1 MNFQAILVANLTGFV
16 LIIFLHFS
24 KFISRTK
31 NDTEEH
37 AFDWM
42 MRLAALACLVE
53 PLTFAVDGIHNPV
66 AYWTNLLGNTYLYYA
81 NGLGSFLWLMYMDL
95 KLFHDRSRLKKIYYK
110 LCIPVSCLLL
120 SLIVNIWFGYY
131 FYVDE
136 NFVYHRQPA
145 VYIFYIYMM
154 LCAVYSIGLYYYY
167 KHVYGKIAFF
177 PVFMYLVPIVVC
189 SVLQMLFYGIS
200 LAWLGTAIGIVAL
213 FMSLQQQRAYQDQ
226 LTGLLNRSYLEHM
239 LFKIRNSS
247 MSDYYGIMID
257 LNFFKQINDEYGHSA
272 GDQALVDAAGIIHN
286 VVGKQGMA
294 FRYAG
299 DEFIILM
306 RTDQEADV
314 IALEEELRR
323 RAEEFNRNHH
333 RPYVLS
339 YAMGHDTY
347 EEWSDNTDRF
357 LKKIDEA
364 MYADKRR
371 CHEAMVESQ
380 D

>member
-1 MNFQAILVANLTGFV
+1 MHSGVVFTAVADCKYLIPIL
-16 LIIFLHFS
+16 I
-24 KFISRTK
+24 
-31 NDTEEH
+31 
-37 AFDWM
+37 
-42 MRLAALACLVE
+42 
-53 PLTFAVDGIHNPV
+53 
-66 AYWTNLLGNTYLYYA
+66 
-81 NGLGSFLWLMYMDL
+81 
-95 KLFHDRSRLKKIYYK
+95 
-110 LCIPVSCLLL
+110 
-120 SLIVNIWFGYY
+120 
-131 FYVDE
+131 
-136 NFVYHRQPA
+136 
-145 VYIFYIYMM
+145 
-154 LCAVYSIGLYYYY
+154 
-167 KHVYGKIAFF
+167 
-177 PVFMYLVPIVVC
+177 C

-247 MSDYYGIMID
+247 TSDYYGI
-257 LNFFKQINDEYGHSA
+257 
-272 GDQALVDAAGIIHN
+272 IHT
-286 VVGKQGMA
+286 VVGNRGMA

-371 CHEAMVESQ
+371 CHEAAIELQ
-380 D
+380 G